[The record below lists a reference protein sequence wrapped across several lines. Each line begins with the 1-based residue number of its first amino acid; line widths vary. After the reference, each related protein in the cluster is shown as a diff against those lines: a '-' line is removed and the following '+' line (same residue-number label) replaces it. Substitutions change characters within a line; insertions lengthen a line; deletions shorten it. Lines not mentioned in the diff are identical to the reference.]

1 MASPP
6 FDRRKPS
13 VLVVEDDPETA
24 AAIIDAIGDAGC
36 RTAWARDGREAL
48 VALEGEQPT
57 LMLVDMFMP
66 GMSGPE
72 LLAEMRRS
80 SRWSHI
86 PRVIMTGANDA
97 VIGIREDLTVL
108 YKPLDLDALLNVVR
122 RHCDGYW
129 TATVPSANPP
139 RRSS

>member
-1 MASPP
+1 MAPPP
-6 FDRRKPS
+6 FDGPRPL
-13 VLVVEDDPETA
+13 VLVVEDDPNTA
-24 AAIIDAIGDAGC
+24 AAIVDAIGEAGY

-48 VALEGEQPT
+48 MALEAEEPT
-57 LMLVDMFMP
+57 FMLVDMSMP
-66 GMSGPE
+66 GMNGPE

-97 VIGIREDLTVL
+97 AIGIREDLIVL

-122 RHCDGYW
+122 RNCDGHW
-129 TATVPSANPP
+129 APAVPSANMH

>member
-1 MASPP
+1 MAPPP
-6 FDRRKPS
+6 FDRRGPS
-13 VLVVEDDPETA
+13 VLVVEDDPDTA
-24 AAIIDAIGDAGC
+24 AAVIDAISDAGY

-48 VALEGEQPT
+48 TALEAEQPT
-57 LMLVDMFMP
+57 FMLIDMFMP

-122 RHCDGYW
+122 RHCDGHW
-129 TATVPSANPP
+129 VAALPSANPP
-139 RRSS
+139 RSSS